1 MRCTVFGTGYL
12 GATHAVGMAELGH
25 EVVGVD
31 IDPGK
36 IAKLAGGDVP
46 FYEPGLREMLQR
58 NIDSGRLRFTTDY
71 AEAAEFADVH
81 FLGVGTPQKKGEY
94 GADLRHVYAVIDALV
109 PLLRR
114 PSVIVGKSTVP
125 VGTAAELSARAA
137 RLAGDDVTVEVA
149 WNPEF
154 LREGFAVHDTLH
166 PDRIVLGVQTDS
178 VLAEDAVRSLY
189 APLLSDGV
197 PFLLTDLQTAELVK
211 VSANAFLATKI
222 SFINAISEVCE
233 AVDADVTLLADA
245 LGYDARIGRRFLN
258 AGLGFGGGCLP
269 KDIRAFMAR
278 AGELGAN
285 HALTFLREVDS
296 INMRRRTRMVD
307 LATKACG
314 GSLLGA
320 NVAVLGAAF
329 KPESD
334 DVRDSP
340 ALNVAGLLQLNGATV
355 NVYDPKAME
364 NSRHVFPTL
373 NYSTSAVEACERAD
387 AVLVLTEWAEFV
399 DLDPDVLAATVRV
412 KVVVDGRNC
421 LNADRW
427 QRAGWRLYALGRPT
441 GGQATA

>member
-12 GATHAVGMAELGH
+12 GATHAAGMAELGH
-25 EVVGVD
+25 EVLGVD

-36 IAKLAGGDVP
+36 IAKLSAGEIP
-46 FYEPGLREMLQR
+46 FYEPDLAEMLR
-58 NIDSGRLRFTTDY
+58 DNMAAGRLRFTTDY
-71 AEAAEFADVH
+71 DLAADFADLH

-94 GADLRHVYAVIDALV
+94 GADLRHVHSVIDELV
-109 PLLRR
+109 PRLRR
-114 PSVIVGKSTVP
+114 TSVIVGKSTVP
-125 VGTAAELSARAA
+125 VGTAGELAQRAR
-137 RLAGDDVTVEVA
+137 RLAGADVDVEIA

-154 LREGFAVHDTLH
+154 LREGLAVHDTLH
-166 PDRIVLGVQTDS
+166 PDRIVVGVQPDS
-178 VLAEDAVRSLY
+178 IHAEAALRELYGSLING
-189 APLLSDGV
+189 GV

-233 AVDADVTLLADA
+233 AAGADVQVLADA
-245 LGYDARIGRRFLN
+245 LGHDPRIGRRFLN

-285 HALTFLREVDS
+285 QALTFLREVDS
-296 INMRRRTRMVD
+296 INMRRRTRMVE
-307 LATKACG
+307 LATAACG

-320 NVAVLGAAF
+320 NIAVLGAAF

-364 NSRHVFPTL
+364 NSQRLFPTL
-373 NYSTSAVEACERAD
+373 NYSTSVPEACDRAD
-387 AVLVLTEWAEFV
+387 AVLVLTEWREFL
-399 DLDPDVLAATVRV
+399 DLDPAALAETVRAR
-412 KVVVDGRNC
+412 VVVDGRNC
-421 LNADRW
+421 LDFARWNA
-427 QRAGWRLYALGRPT
+427 AGWQVYALGRAA
-441 GGQATA
+441 QQVRAT

>member
-1 MRCTVFGTGYL
+1 MRCAVFGTGYL
-12 GATHAVGMAELGH
+12 GATHAAGMAELGH
-25 EVVGVD
+25 EVIGVD
-31 IDPGK
+31 VDPGK
-36 IAKLAGGDVP
+36 VAKLAAGDVP
-46 FYEPGLREMLQR
+46 FYEPGLPDMLR
-58 NIDSGRLRFTTDY
+58 ANLAAGRLTFTTDY
-71 AEAAEFADVH
+71 DAAAEFADVH

-94 GADLRHVYAVIDALV
+94 AADLRHVYSAVDTLV
-109 PLLRR
+109 PRLRR
-114 PSVIVGKSTVP
+114 DAVIVGKSTVP
-125 VGTAAELSARAA
+125 VGTAADLADRARA
-137 RLAGDDVTVEVA
+137 LAPTGVDVEVA

-154 LREGFAVHDTLH
+154 LREGFAVQDTLR
-166 PDRIVLGVQTDS
+166 PDRIVVGVQPDS
-178 VLAEDAVRSLY
+178 ARAEALLRELY
-189 APLLSDGV
+189 APLLGEGV

-233 AVDADVTLLADA
+233 AAGADVTLLADA

-278 AGELGAN
+278 AGELGAS

-296 INMRRRTRMVD
+296 INMRRRTRMVE
-307 LATKACG
+307 LATAACG

-320 NVAVLGAAF
+320 NIAVLGAAF

-340 ALNVAGLLQLNGATV
+340 ALNVAGMLQLNGATV

-364 NSRHVFPTL
+364 NSQRVFPTL
-373 NYSTSAVEACERAD
+373 NYSTSVTEACERAD

-399 DLDPDVLAATVRV
+399 ELDPAVLAGTVRA

-421 LNADRW
+421 LDAARW
-427 QRAGWRLYALGRPT
+427 SAAGWRVHALGRAVGAAPT
-441 GGQATA
+441 A

>member
-12 GATHAVGMAELGH
+12 GATHAAGMAELGH
-25 EVVGVD
+25 EVLGVD

-36 IAKLAGGDVP
+36 IAKLSAGEIP
-46 FYEPGLREMLQR
+46 FYEPDLAEMLR
-58 NIDSGRLRFTTDY
+58 DNLAAGRLRFTTDY
-71 AEAAEFADVH
+71 DQAADFADVH

-94 GADLRHVYAVIDALV
+94 GADLRHVHSVIDELV
-109 PLLRR
+109 PRLRR
-114 PSVIVGKSTVP
+114 TSVIVGKSTVP
-125 VGTAAELSARAA
+125 VGTAAELAQRAR
-137 RLAGDDVTVEVA
+137 RLAGADVDVEIA

-154 LREGFAVHDTLH
+154 LREGLAIHDTLH
-166 PDRIVLGVQTDS
+166 PDRIVVGVQADS
-178 VLAEDAVRSLY
+178 IHTEAALRELYGSLID
-189 APLLSDGV
+189 DGV

-233 AVDADVTLLADA
+233 AAGADVQVLADA
-245 LGYDARIGRRFLN
+245 LGHDPRIGRRFLN

-285 HALTFLREVDS
+285 QALTFLREVDS
-296 INMRRRTRMVD
+296 INMRRRTRMVE
-307 LATKACG
+307 LAMAACG

-320 NVAVLGAAF
+320 NIAVLGAAF

-364 NSRHVFPTL
+364 NSQRLFPTL
-373 NYSTSAVEACERAD
+373 NYSTSVPEACDRAD
-387 AVLVLTEWAEFV
+387 AVLVLTEWREFL
-399 DLDPDVLAATVRV
+399 DLDPAALAETVRAR
-412 KVVVDGRNC
+412 VVVDGRNC
-421 LNADRW
+421 LDFARW
-427 QRAGWRLYALGRPT
+427 SAAGWQVYALGRAA
-441 GGQATA
+441 QQVRAT

>member
-12 GATHAVGMAELGH
+12 GATHAAGMAELGH
-25 EVVGVD
+25 EVLGVD

-36 IAKLAGGDVP
+36 VAKLAAGDIP
-46 FYEPGLREMLQR
+46 FYEPGLRKMLSD
-58 NIDSGRLRFTTDY
+58 NLAAGRLHFTTNYD
-71 AEAAEFADVH
+71 AAVDFADVH

-94 GADLRHVYAVIDALV
+94 GADLRHVHAVIDTLV
-109 PLLRR
+109 PRLRR
-114 PSVIVGKSTVP
+114 SAVIVGKSTVP
-125 VGTAAELSARAA
+125 VGTAAELGARARA
-137 RLAGDDVTVEVA
+137 LAADGIDVEIA

-166 PDRIVLGVQTDS
+166 PDRIVLGVQPDS
-178 VLAEDAVRSLY
+178 VVAEAAIRQLY
-189 APLLSDGV
+189 KPLLDEEV

-222 SFINAISEVCE
+222 SFINAVSEVCE

-245 LGYDARIGRRFLN
+245 LGHDPRIGRRFLN

-296 INMRRRTRMVD
+296 INMRRRSRMVE
-307 LATKACG
+307 LATKAC

-340 ALNVAGLLQLNGATV
+340 ALNVAGMLQLNGATV

-364 NSRHVFPTL
+364 NSQRLFPTL
-373 NYSTSAVEACERAD
+373 NYSTSVIDACERAD
-387 AVLVLTEWAEFV
+387 AVLVLTEWREFV
-399 DLDPDVLAATVRV
+399 ELDPVDLADTVRA

-421 LNADRW
+421 LDSAKWTD
-427 QRAGWRLYALGRPT
+427 AGWRVYALGKS
-441 GGQATA
+441 ATV

>member
-1 MRCTVFGTGYL
+1 
-12 GATHAVGMAELGH
+12 
-25 EVVGVD
+25 
-31 IDPGK
+31 
-36 IAKLAGGDVP
+36 
-46 FYEPGLREMLQR
+46 
-58 NIDSGRLRFTTDY
+58 
-71 AEAAEFADVH
+71 VH
-81 FLGVGTPQKKGEY
+81 
-94 GADLRHVYAVIDALV
+94 AVIDTLV
-109 PLLRR
+109 PRLRR
-114 PSVIVGKSTVP
+114 SAVIVGKSTVP
-125 VGTAAELSARAA
+125 VGTAAELGARARA
-137 RLAGDDVTVEVA
+137 LAADGIDVEIA

-166 PDRIVLGVQTDS
+166 PDRIVLGVQPDS
-178 VLAEDAVRSLY
+178 VVAEAAIRQLY
-189 APLLSDGV
+189 KPLLDEEV

-245 LGYDARIGRRFLN
+245 LGHDPRIGRRFLN

-296 INMRRRTRMVD
+296 INMRRRSRMVE
-307 LATKACG
+307 LATKAC

-340 ALNVAGLLQLNGATV
+340 ALNVAGMLQLNGATV

-364 NSRHVFPTL
+364 NSQRLFPTL
-373 NYSTSAVEACERAD
+373 NYSTSVIEACERAD
-387 AVLVLTEWAEFV
+387 AVLVLTEWREFV
-399 DLDPDVLAATVRV
+399 ELEPIDLADTVRA

-421 LNADRW
+421 LDSAKWTD
-427 QRAGWRLYALGRPT
+427 AGWRVYALGKS
-441 GGQATA
+441 ATV